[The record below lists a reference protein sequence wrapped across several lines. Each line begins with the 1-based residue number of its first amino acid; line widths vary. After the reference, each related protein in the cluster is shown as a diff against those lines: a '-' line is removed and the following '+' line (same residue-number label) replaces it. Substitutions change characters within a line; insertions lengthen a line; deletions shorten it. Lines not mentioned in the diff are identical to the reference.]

1 MAGKWIKRVFASAF
15 LAAIAGV
22 FIWLLWPQPQL
33 ADVATAFTGHM
44 ELTVDE
50 EGVNRIRDVY
60 VVSAP
65 VSGKIERSMRK
76 VGDHV
81 SAGNSRLASIRPADP
96 TMIDERTRLELT
108 AAIEA
113 AKADED
119 SASAAVLQ
127 AERELKFA
135 EGELAR
141 TKYLVTKKV
150 QPLVALERRQL
161 DADGASEK
169 LKSTKAVLDARVHS
183 REMVEARLRGY
194 AMAQTVSAEAEC
206 CITVNAPVNGTVLKI
221 PVENEQVVQAG
232 TPLMEIGNPLQTE
245 IAVDL
250 LSTDAVNVR
259 PGARARI
266 SGWGGSQDINA
277 RVRRIDPAAFTK
289 VSALGI
295 EEQRVKVVLD
305 IADPPMQWTGLGHE
319 YRVFASIVVWQSDNA
334 LQVPLGALFR
344 QGGKWA
350 VFKVVD
356 GRAKIVLVEIGHMNA
371 SQAEVLGGLA
381 NSAQVIVHPGD
392 LIADG
397 TRVEVRRL
405 PAT

>member
-1 MAGKWIKRVFASAF
+1 MAGKWIKRAIALV
-15 LAAIAGV
+15 LLVAIAGV
-22 FIWLLWPQPQL
+22 FTWLLWPRPQL
-33 ADVATAFTGHM
+33 ADVAAAVTGHM

-65 VSGKIERSMRK
+65 VSGKVERSLRK

-81 SAGNSRLASIRPADP
+81 SAGNSKLASIRPADP

-108 AAIEA
+108 AAVEA

-135 EGELAR
+135 EGELVRA
-141 TKYLVTKKV
+141 KYLAGRKV
-150 QPLVALERRQL
+150 QSLVALERRQL

-169 LKSTKAVLDARVHS
+169 LRSTKAVFDARTHT
-183 REMVEARLRGY
+183 REMAEARLRSY
-194 AMAQTVSAEAEC
+194 AVSSAVSSEVDC
-206 CITVNAPVNGTVLKI
+206 CITVNAPVNGTILKI

-259 PGARARI
+259 TGAMARI
-266 SGWGGSQDINA
+266 SGWGGTRDIKA
-277 RVRRIDPAAFTK
+277 RVKRIDPAAFTK

-295 EEQRVKVVLD
+295 EEQRVEVVLD
-305 IADPPMQWTGLGHE
+305 ITDPPAQWTGLGHE
-319 YRVFASIVVWQSDNA
+319 YRVFVSIVVWQSDNA

-344 QGGKWA
+344 QDGKWA
-350 VFKVVD
+350 VFKVVN
-356 GRAKIVLVEIGHMNA
+356 GRAKTVLIEVAHMNA
-371 SQAEVLGGLA
+371 SQVEILSGLA
-381 NSAQVIVHPGD
+381 GGDKVIIHPSD

-397 TRVEVRRL
+397 TRVEIRRL

>member
-1 MAGKWIKRVFASAF
+1 MAGKWIKRLFAIVF
-15 LAAIAGV
+15 LAAVAGV
-22 FIWLLWPQPQL
+22 FVWLLWPQPQL
-33 ADVATAFTGHM
+33 ADVAVASTGHM

-65 VSGKIERSMRK
+65 VSGKVERSLRK

-81 SAGNSRLASIRPADP
+81 SAGNSKLTSIRPADP

-108 AAIEA
+108 AAVEA

-135 EGELAR
+135 EGELDRAR
-141 TKYLVTKKV
+141 YLAGRKV
-150 QPLVALERRQL
+150 QSLVALERRQL

-169 LKSTKAVLDARVHS
+169 LKSAKALLDAHVHT
-183 REMVEARLRGY
+183 REMAEARLRSY
-194 AMAQTVSAEAEC
+194 VIAPAVNNEADC
-206 CITVNAPVNGTVLKI
+206 CITVNAPVNGTILKI

-259 PGARARI
+259 TGAMARI
-266 SGWGGSQDINA
+266 SGWGGTQDIKA

-305 IADPPMQWTGLGHE
+305 ITDPPAQWTGLGHE
-319 YRVFASIVVWQSDNA
+319 YRVFVSIVVWQSDNA

-350 VFKVVD
+350 VFKVAD
-356 GRAKIVLVEIGHMNA
+356 GRAKTMIVEVGHMNA
-371 SQAEVLGGLA
+371 SQAEILSGVAAGDKI
-381 NSAQVIVHPGD
+381 IVHPSD

-397 TRVEVRRL
+397 TRIELRRY
-405 PAT
+405 